1 MILSESMIWVRPGK
15 EEKRIEWQLKMM
27 SLSKMSNKSL
37 NLVPVLTH
45 TQEEEDNRHEIMDQ
59 EEDGVDQNEWLF
71 LKFKKISLKG
81 QKINIH
87 V

>member
-45 TQEEEDNRHEIMDQ
+45 TLEEEGNRHEIINR
-59 EEDGVDQNEWLF
+59 EEDGADQNEWLF
-71 LKFKKISLKG
+71 PK
-81 QKINIH
+81 
-87 V
+87 

>member
-1 MILSESMIWVRPGK
+1 
-15 EEKRIEWQLKMM
+15 MM

-59 EEDGVDQNEWLF
+59 EEDGVDQNE
-71 LKFKKISLKG
+71 
-81 QKINIH
+81 
-87 V
+87 